1 MADLFALD
9 PESKAVVSDCG
20 TYRYRLDRQWA
31 EGPKVAFVMLNPS
44 TADAEFDDPTIRRC
58 KSFARAWGFGGI
70 VVGNL
75 FALRSTN
82 PEALL
87 HHHDPIGPENND
99 HLIEIACEAQRIV
112 CAWGVHGVLMDRGK
126 TVRDILLKY
135 AHLSVLRLTA
145 AGLPGHPLYVAGNTR
160 PMDWKSGD
168 SHG

>member
-1 MADLFALD
+1 MADLFALE

-58 KSFARAWGFGGI
+58 KSFARDWGFGGI
-70 VVGNL
+70 IVGNL

-82 PEALL
+82 PDALRE
-87 HHHDPIGPENND
+87 HADPVGPEND
-99 HLIEIACEAQRIV
+99 THLIEIACEAQRIV
-112 CAWGVHGVLMDRGK
+112 CAWGVHGVLMDRST
-126 TVRDILLKY
+126 TVRALLLDY

-145 AGLPGHPLYVAGNTR
+145 AGLPGHPLYVPGNTR
-160 PMDWKSGD
+160 PTNWEARHL
-168 SHG
+168 HG